1 MIDESYKS
9 YIGLFREGS
18 KTSNDKI
25 FISNIL
31 SAGKSNLFLNISSPK
46 MIYEE
51 LENYHCQR
59 KAILNLKF
67 LEWLIEND
75 KKIEVMRVTSTC
87 LNSDLILVLSKLSKE
102 NIKIYCEIFLEANKE
117 LLSEILQISII
128 NEYRELLEIV
138 ILSILKYEF
147 ESEKELKMFS
157 HYISSSESVL
167 ISVGSILKEFSKNL
181 NYGIIKFNNICIEG
195 LDEKVLRIITEKNAY
210 KITINNLKF
219 ILEMRLEGEIDL
231 GRLFS
236 IISQQKDINK
246 YVRENLVEFLN
257 QYIFSDIYI
266 FHDEEED
273 VMSILKSELELD
285 SKKIYL
291 ARNTTT
297 LSNISSIG
305 DMDGIEKV
313 LRILILNNTMRFNEN
328 NISVY
333 WEIISEI
340 DDQFV
345 KYLEVNL
352 REDNKDII
360 LENYDLYYELTNY
373 KNVPDEILN
382 LLRVN
387 EVEE

>member
-1 MIDESYKS
+1 
-9 YIGLFREGS
+9 
-18 KTSNDKI
+18 
-25 FISNIL
+25 
-31 SAGKSNLFLNISSPK
+31 
-46 MIYEE
+46 
-51 LENYHCQR
+51 
-59 KAILNLKF
+59 
-67 LEWLIEND
+67 
-75 KKIEVMRVTSTC
+75 
-87 LNSDLILVLSKLSKE
+87 
-102 NIKIYCEIFLEANKE
+102 
-117 LLSEILQISII
+117 
-128 NEYRELLEIV
+128 
-138 ILSILKYEF
+138 
-147 ESEKELKMFS
+147 MFS

-219 ILEMRLEGEIDL
+219 ILEMRLNGKIDL

-236 IISQQKDINK
+236 MISQQKDINK

-273 VMSILKSELELD
+273 VISILKSELESN
-285 SKKIYL
+285 SKNIYL
-291 ARNTTT
+291 EKNTTI
-297 LSNISSIG
+297 LSDILSIS
-305 DMDGIEKV
+305 DMDGVEKM

-360 LENYDLYYELTNY
+360 LENDDLYYELTNY
-373 KNVPDEILN
+373 KNVTEKILN
-382 LLRVN
+382 LLNVN
-387 EVEE
+387 KVEEKKR